1 MKGDVDWAIAIV
13 NEGLDSM
20 ELKKFSSLEQFCCLT
35 TKPRLSARP
44 QIASTSP
51 DIIQSLSKQ
60 DKARHVG
67 KRKKKPIPAA
77 IKPIS
82 S

>member
-1 MKGDVDWAIAIV
+1 MKGDVDWAITIV

-20 ELKKFSSLEQFCCLT
+20 ELKKFSSLEQFSRLT
-35 TKPRLSARP
+35 TKPILSARP
-44 QIASTSP
+44 QIASTSTA
-51 DIIQSLSKQ
+51 IFQSLSKQ

-67 KRKKKPIPAA
+67 KRKKKPIPTA